1 MPMSRS
7 ASECTGDFPFGIRTQ
22 SLRFTRAG
30 NPAPGIVARRK
41 SSIDRSAIDVMIN
54 SGGHQITI
62 GGSGPLFG
70 CALSGRRINPA
81 NILFWDGSADLF
93 YLRSPE
99 PAPVGANVDPLGLR
113 MGARVFPEAFPTL
126 GPVTA
131 PVVPGVL
138 HVGVLFTD
146 EPTDGATDE
155 PTDGATTDP
164 PPKVCA
170 SASVLVRANAVAS
183 AIVVSFMVVSFLFR
197 QGTIPASVLSFH

>member
-1 MPMSRS
+1 MILREGAS
-7 ASECTGDFPFGIRTQ
+7 AAFQKVD
-22 SLRFTRAG
+22 
-30 NPAPGIVARRK
+30 
-41 SSIDRSAIDVMIN
+41 
-54 SGGHQITI
+54 
-62 GGSGPLFG
+62 LFL
-70 CALSGRRINPA
+70 A
-81 NILFWDGSADLF
+81 F

-126 GPVTA
+126 GPGTA

-164 PPKVCA
+164 PP
-170 SASVLVRANAVAS
+170 
-183 AIVVSFMVVSFLFR
+183 
-197 QGTIPASVLSFH
+197 

>member
-1 MPMSRS
+1 MR
-7 ASECTGDFPFGIRTQ
+7 
-22 SLRFTRAG
+22 
-30 NPAPGIVARRK
+30 
-41 SSIDRSAIDVMIN
+41 
-54 SGGHQITI
+54 
-62 GGSGPLFG
+62 
-70 CALSGRRINPA
+70 GRRINPA

-113 MGARVFPEAFPTL
+113 MGARVFPEAFPIL
-126 GPVTA
+126 GLVTA
-131 PVVPGVL
+131 LVVPGVL

-146 EPTDGATDE
+146 EPTDGAT
-155 PTDGATTDP
+155 ADP

>member
-1 MPMSRS
+1 
-7 ASECTGDFPFGIRTQ
+7 
-22 SLRFTRAG
+22 
-30 NPAPGIVARRK
+30 
-41 SSIDRSAIDVMIN
+41 MIN

-93 YLRSPE
+93 YLRRPE

-113 MGARVFPEAFPTL
+113 MGARVFPEGFPTL
-126 GPVTA
+126 GPGTA

-197 QGTIPASVLSFH
+197 QGTIRASVRSFH

>member
-170 SASVLVRANAVAS
+170 TASVLVRENAVAS
-183 AIVVSFMVVSFLFR
+183 AIVVSFMVVSFLFG
-197 QGTIPASVLSFH
+197 QGTIP